1 MNLPSQ
7 IAEEMTELAEQID
20 QEVLWTR
27 LVEMGWVPVS
37 ISRLQ
42 DNRHAVDITYWLEK
56 HCCGAYEREGRN
68 FLFEDSQDATLFT
81 LRWMS

>member
-37 ISRLQ
+37 IQPTARQ
-42 DNRHAVDITYWLEK
+42 PA
-56 HCCGAYEREGRN
+56 CC
-68 FLFEDSQDATLFT
+68 
-81 LRWMS
+81 

>member
-7 IAEEMTELAEQID
+7 IAEEMAELAEQMD
-20 QEVLWTR
+20 QEVLWSR
-27 LVEMGWVPVS
+27 LVEMGWVLVS

-56 HCCGAYEREGRN
+56 HCRGAYEREGRN
-68 FLFEDSQDATLFT
+68 FLFEDSRDATMFT
-81 LRWMS
+81 LKWMS